1 MKHRN
6 KQKNLFLHRSA
17 SVLISLMMALSVF
30 MPNVLSVWAEEVA
43 EDGEWTAEAETR
55 SIPKPA
61 EVNYRVT
68 EGDGSTW
75 TRGSGDMVFR
85 FKRNTEDET
94 TFSHFIGIRVDG
106 NDVAASNYTAEAG
119 SVIIRLHPQYLNTLS
134 VGEHVL
140 TALFDD
146 GSSDTAHF
154 TITEP
159 KKDDTKPDSKVSD
172 TSDRGALPA
181 LHWLVVMTASL
192 LVMFIALRKR
202 LIHR

>member
-1 MKHRN
+1 
-6 KQKNLFLHRSA
+6 
-17 SVLISLMMALSVF
+17 
-30 MPNVLSVWAEEVA
+30 MPL
-43 EDGEWTAEAETR
+43 D
-55 SIPKPA
+55 
-61 EVNYRVT
+61 
-68 EGDGSTW
+68 
-75 TRGSGDMVFR
+75 
-85 FKRNTEDET
+85 DET
-94 TFSHFIGIRVDG
+94 FRRFTGILVDG
-106 NDVAASNYTAEAG
+106 VTVNASNYTAEAG

-159 KKDDTKPDSKVSD
+159 KKDDTKPDSKVPD

-181 LHWLVVMTASL
+181 LHWLAVMTASL

>member
-1 MKHRN
+1 
-6 KQKNLFLHRSA
+6 
-17 SVLISLMMALSVF
+17 
-30 MPNVLSVWAEEVA
+30 
-43 EDGEWTAEAETR
+43 
-55 SIPKPA
+55 
-61 EVNYRVT
+61 VNYRVT